1 MKSLLLTFALVY
13 SLATLAQNYEIG
25 HTTITFNDPARTGG
39 FGSGGGPGRQIQS
52 EIYYPADVA
61 GTDVAAATG
70 EHPVIVFGH
79 GFVMAWDAYANIW
92 EELVPQG
99 YIMVFPRTEGNFT
112 PSHDDFG
119 MDLALLVTKM
129 QELNTTS
136 GSILENHVAA
146 KLAIMGH
153 SMGGGSSFLA
163 AASNTSIETVIGL
176 APAETNSS
184 AISAAAQVTVPAL
197 VFSGTGDAVTP
208 AADHHLPIYNATA
221 SNCKNYVEITGG
233 GHCYYAN
240 SNFNCDFGEG
250 TSGGNITITR
260 SEQHQILFDIVTPWL
275 DYKLKGDC
283 IANNVFNDLLVNDTR
298 IVATQN
304 CTFTPFVTTVSS
316 NGVTLTADNTTAT
329 YQWLDCDNN
338 FAPLSGETNSS
349 LTPPPGNYA
358 VELTENGCIDTS
370 DCFVIA
376 TNNLNQLENHVRVYP
391 NPSKGSLNVEVSSPM
406 QLRLI
411 DLKGSIIFEE
421 NLGVGNHE
429 LDALEQGAYLYV
441 LKNEVG
447 SITGKLIVL

>member
-1 MKSLLLTFALVY
+1 MKKLLLALTVFC
-13 SLATLAQNYEIG
+13 SFTTWAQTYEIG

-52 EIYYPADVA
+52 EVYYPADVA
-61 GTDVAAATG
+61 GTDVAAAMG

-99 YIMVFPRTEGNFT
+99 YIMVFPRTEGNFS

-119 MDLALLVTKM
+119 MDLALLVTKI
-129 QELNTTS
+129 QELNTTG

-146 KLAIMGH
+146 KSAIMGH

-197 VFSGTGDAVTP
+197 VFSGSGDAVTP
-208 AADHHLPIYNATA
+208 ATDHHLPIYNATA
-221 SNCKNYVEITGG
+221 SSCKNYVDITGG
-233 GHCYYAN
+233 AHCYYAN

-283 IANNVFNDLLVNDTR
+283 SANVVFNDLLANDPR

-316 NGVTLTADNTTAT
+316 NGVTLTADNTTAS
-329 YQWLDCDNN
+329 YQWLDCNNN
-338 FAPLSGETNSS
+338 FSPLPGETNIS
-349 LTPPPGNYA
+349 LTPSPGNYA

-370 DCFVIA
+370 SCFVIG
-376 TNNLNQLENHVRVYP
+376 TNNIHQLENEVRVYP
-391 NPSKGSLNVEVSSPM
+391 NPSHGSLNIDVSSPM
-406 QLRLI
+406 RLTLI
-411 DLKGSIIFEE
+411 DLKGSAVFDKK
-421 NLGVGNHE
+421 LLVGNHV
-429 LDALEQGAYLYV
+429 LDDLEQGVYLYV
-441 LKNEVG
+441 LADETG
-447 SITGKLIVL
+447 SMTEKLIVL